1 MTIKDRPAPPLP
13 SFISLADEKEDAAPA
28 KSKHSYQAGTSPI
41 NVERVERNINES
53 LRKQI
58 VDIINKNPDFA
69 LSVIRGWKDRR
80 D

>member
-1 MTIKDRPAPPLP
+1 MTISNRPAPPPP
-13 SFISLADEKEDAAPA
+13 SFITIADEIESKAP
-28 KSKHSYQAGTSPI
+28 SRPLPTYQADASPI
-41 NVERVERNINES
+41 NVEKIDRNINES

-58 VDIINKNPDFA
+58 LDIINKNPDFA